1 MEYAFGAMTA
11 SISSGNIALDHD
23 RRAFTPGNADPAL
36 VHQNEDLLTLP
47 SSDLGAAFNNIFRP
61 AVEEYNAKLKA
72 KGEKHADRYKDSETY
87 YKEYVAAHP
96 DTPAIREV
104 VYAIGNH
111 DTNPPIPLEGET
123 EDVFQDRLKM
133 TKKVYRKIFEDWK
146 QDNPNLVPISA
157 VIHADEPNGTVHMH
171 ITYICIGTGYKRGL
185 AMQPSVRR
193 AFECMGIKREWAE
206 TINGETGKT
215 EKKPLY
221 EVSVWKRD
229 KALPKLVALMEENG
243 FQCTAGDSKGRKHL
257 TVYEFKTAMDMERE
271 EEEIRMERERIVQ
284 ERRALEKQKKD
295 LRKLKDSLQK
305 EYERRQEEQ
314 TELYIRRQRKLLV
327 DHQRKMDV
335 MIQRRA
341 MLEDEY
347 KKKQE
352 ELEAR
357 YRVIMD
363 QLEVEHR
370 ARMEEL
376 EHLISQMESCLSA
389 DDLRLYARMG
399 EYVAAAKSARMPAP
413 GNPTVHEYLLSH
425 CPTMSGGGGRD
436 IEEEAVDVAM
446 NAAVLQEAIKKASAA
461 VVAAGR
467 KPPGT

>member
-185 AMQPSVRR
+185 AVQPSVRR

-229 KALPKLVALMEENG
+229 KAFPKLVGLMEENG
-243 FQCTAGDSKGRKHL
+243 FQYTAGDSKGRKHL
-257 TVYEFKTAMDMERE
+257 TVSEFKKAMDMERE
-271 EEEIRMERERIVQ
+271 EEAIRREWERINQ
-284 ERRALEKQKKD
+284 A
-295 LRKLKDSLQK
+295 LKDMEEKKKVLQM
-305 EYERRQEEQ
+305 EYDRRQEEQ
-314 TELYIRRQRKLLV
+314 RKLYNRRLKNLR
-327 DHQRKMDV
+327 DEYARKMDV

-341 MLEDEY
+341 MLEEEY
-347 KKKQE
+347 RKKQE

-357 YRVIMD
+357 YRIKMD
-363 QLEVEHR
+363 QLEADYR
-370 ARMEEL
+370 ARMAEL
-376 EHLISQMESCLSA
+376 EDLISQMESCLSV

-461 VVAAGR
+461 VVAVGR